1 MTFGG
6 GTGTVGVGEGGTG
19 GSMIDP
25 EMQQLKEELW
35 EAQCTL
41 TGEVQQIGN
50 LARKNSKKVIVR
62 SISRAT
68 YDACGEK
75 AVTRCC

>member
-1 MTFGG
+1 MAFG
-6 GTGTVGVGEGGTG
+6 GVGEEGGG
-19 GSMIDP
+19 GPMMDP
-25 EMQQLKEELW
+25 EMQQLKEELS

-41 TGEVQQIGN
+41 TGEMQQIGN

-68 YDACGEK
+68 HDACDEK
-75 AVTRCC
+75 LLGMER